1 MASPLP
7 AAEIRIEVPMTAS
20 TADPTTALT
29 AALRRAIPADRVWTA
44 GPGYES
50 ARALWNGAVTAR
62 PRVIVHC
69 LGPADVQAGIRAARE
84 AGVPL
89 SVRGG
94 GHGWA
99 GSALADGGLV
109 LDLSGMR
116 QVEVDPRS
124 RTARVAGGAT
134 AADVVGAAGA
144 YGLVAVT
151 GTVGTVGM
159 AGLTL
164 GGGYGPLSGRFG
176 LAVDSVL
183 SVDVVLADGSLVTA
197 DAEHEP
203 ELFWA
208 VRGGGGNFGAV
219 TGMRLRL
226 HEIPALLSGMVMYPA
241 TQADSVLAGLAG
253 HVPAGGPDELTVQS
267 GFVAGP
273 DGTPVVFVAPTWCG
287 EAEAGERAMAPLTRL
302 GDPLLARLGPTTLA
316 ESLAGTDAMFPAG
329 RHVEITTRTL
339 AGLTPEIRAALAT
352 GGGALPSPLSALS
365 LHSLHGAATR
375 VPAADTAFGERATHL
390 MAEIIAIWEPD
401 DPAPARHRSW
411 SRDVS
416 RSLAPH
422 ALPGGYANLLPP
434 DATDQAAHAYGTNG
448 ARLLGVKRRFDP
460 DAVFHAIPL
469 PGSR

>member
-1 MASPLP
+1 
-7 AAEIRIEVPMTAS
+7 MTAS

-29 AALRRAIPADRVWTA
+29 AALRRAIPDDRVRTA
-44 GPGYES
+44 GPGYEH

-62 PRVIVHC
+62 PRVIVRC

-99 GSALADGGLV
+99 GSALADGGLT

-116 QVEVDPRS
+116 QVEVDPRA

-134 AADVVGAAGA
+134 AADVVGAAQP

-159 AGLTL
+159 AGLAL

-197 DAEHEP
+197 DAEREP

-219 TGMRLRL
+219 TGMVLRL
-226 HEIPALLSGMVMYPA
+226 HRVPALLSGMVMYPA
-241 TQADSVLAGLAG
+241 AQADSVLAALAD
-253 HVPAGGPDELTVQS
+253 HVPGEDGPDELTVQT

-302 GDPLLARLGPTTLA
+302 GDPLVAQFGPITLA
-316 ESLAGTDAMFPAG
+316 ESLAGVDAMFPVG

-339 AGLTPEIRAALAT
+339 AGLTPGTRAALVS
-352 GGGALPSPLSALS
+352 GGAGLTSPLSALS

-375 VPAADTAFGERATHL
+375 VPAADTAFGNRAEHL
-390 MAEIIAIWEPD
+390 MAEVIAVWEPD

-411 SRDVS
+411 VQGVS
-416 RSLAPH
+416 RALEPH

-434 DATDQAAHAYGTNG
+434 DAADRAAHAYGANG
-448 ARLLGVKRRFDP
+448 ARLLDVKRRYDP

-469 PGSR
+469 PGPPDAAR

>member
-1 MASPLP
+1 MAPPLP
-7 AAEIRIEVPMTAS
+7 AAEIRIEVSMTAS

-99 GSALADGGLV
+99 GSALADGGLA

-134 AADVVGAAGA
+134 AADVVGAARA

-159 AGLTL
+159 AGLAL

-197 DAEHEP
+197 DTEHEP

-302 GDPLLARLGPTTLA
+302 GDPLLARVGPTTLA
-316 ESLAGTDAMFPAG
+316 ESLAATDAMFPTG

-339 AGLTPEIRAALAT
+339 AGLTPEIRAALAA

-375 VPAADTAFGERATHL
+375 APAADTAFGERATHL

-401 DPAPARHRSW
+401 DPASARHRSW

-422 ALPGGYANLLPP
+422 ALPGGYPNLLPP

-448 ARLLGVKRRFDP
+448 TRLLSAKRRYDP

-469 PGSR
+469 PESR

>member
-1 MASPLP
+1 M
-7 AAEIRIEVPMTAS
+7 V
-20 TADPTTALT
+20 
-29 AALRRAIPADRVWTA
+29 
-44 GPGYES
+44 G
-50 ARALWNGAVTAR
+50 
-62 PRVIVHC
+62 
-69 LGPADVQAGIRAARE
+69 
-84 AGVPL
+84 
-89 SVRGG
+89 
-94 GHGWA
+94 
-99 GSALADGGLV
+99 LA
-109 LDLSGMR
+109 
-116 QVEVDPRS
+116 
-124 RTARVAGGAT
+124 
-134 AADVVGAAGA
+134 
-144 YGLVAVT
+144 
-151 GTVGTVGM
+151 
-159 AGLTL
+159 L

-253 HVPAGGPDELTVQS
+253 HVPTGGSDELTVQC

-316 ESLAGTDAMFPAG
+316 ESLAATDAMFPAG
-329 RHVEITTRTL
+329 RHVEIATRTL
-339 AGLTPEIRAALAT
+339 AGLTPEIRGALVT

-375 VPAADTAFGERATHL
+375 VPTADTAFGERSPHL
-390 MAEIIAIWEPD
+390 MVETIAVWEPD
-401 DPAPARHRSW
+401 DPAPARHRAW
-411 SRDVS
+411 ARGVS
-416 RSLAPH
+416 RALAPH

-434 DATDQAAHAYGTNG
+434 DAADQAAHAYGAND

-460 DAVFHAIPL
+460 DAVFRAIPL
-469 PGSR
+469 PEPPSAAR